1 MSRAA
6 AARAVA
12 ILAALPA
19 ALPWAGCREAPPD
32 TGDDVSGDPTAAPA
46 AAGAPAPP
54 ESAAAPGGPRSYYG
68 PPSFAAL
75 ADAAAPSVLSI
86 VSGTTVREPSRA
98 YGVPEEYEG
107 RALGSGFVIDT
118 EGHVLTAAGVIEGAT
133 IVLVSFAD
141 GREERATIVGRDR
154 PTDLA
159 LLKIAP
165 RADVRPLKLGD
176 SDAVEV
182 GDWVLAVGNPY
193 GLSHT
198 VTAGVISATLRTR
211 RDFVGASGDPS
222 AALGLPDRT
231 DFFQTDASINEGNA
245 GGPLLDLAG
254 EVIGVAADVEGPGRG
269 IHFAVPS
276 NLAARVARALAAH
289 GRVERSFIGVY
300 SEPVTPAAAERLGLE
315 RAAGALVVRIE
326 PGSPADKAGLRDG
339 DVVLELGGK
348 PVAGPAE
355 LARLVEVVKP
365 GTETALRVWRG
376 GATVKVVVKP
386 APLPDD
392 LR

>member
-6 AARAVA
+6 AARAAA
-12 ILAALPA
+12 ILAALQA
-19 ALPWAGCREAPPD
+19 AVTCAGCREAPPD
-32 TGDDVSGDPTAAPA
+32 TGDDVSTAPADAPATA
-46 AAGAPAPP
+46 AAGAP
-54 ESAAAPGGPRSYYG
+54 ETAAAPTGPRSYYA

-107 RALGSGFVIDT
+107 RALGSGFVIDG

-133 IVLVSFAD
+133 IVLVSFSD

-154 PTDLA
+154 ATDLA
-159 LLKIAP
+159 LLKIEP

-182 GDWVLAVGNPY
+182 GDWVVAVGNPY

-211 RDFVGASGDPS
+211 RDFVGAGRDPS

-254 EVIGVAADVEGPGRG
+254 EVIGVASDVEGPGRG

-300 SEPVTPAAAERLGLE
+300 SEPLTPAVAEKLGLD

-326 PGSPADKAGLRDG
+326 PGSPAEKAGLREG

-348 PVAGPAE
+348 AVGSPAG

-365 GTETALRVWRG
+365 GTETALRIWRG
-376 GATVKVVVKP
+376 GTATKVAVKP
-386 APLPDD
+386 AVLPED